1 MLRNDEGVERKLPSV
16 AVIGAGIAGLW
27 QAYTLAYRGYPVHL
41 IDRAKNPFGKAASAY
56 AGAMLAPFCERETA
70 PHIVQDLGLR
80 SLDIWRATFPGV
92 VSNGTLVVAHP
103 GDRSELLRF
112 SRLTEG
118 HRTLSAEEMT
128 RMEPDLAQRFHTGL
142 FYAEEG
148 HVDPAAAAAFLLSA
162 IRRLGARVSFG
173 YDGSDDNADH
183 VIDCRGMGASQ
194 DVSTL
199 RGVRGERI
207 IIQNPLISLKRPI
220 RFLHPRSPLYVVPW
234 DMGTYM
240 IGATVIESD
249 EQGPVTLRSALDL
262 LATAYAL
269 HPAFGDARI
278 VGIDAG
284 VRPAFPDNV
293 PRIMASGRRIVV
305 NGLYRHGFL
314 LAPVLAELVA
324 DYLAGHAALSPVI
337 TEE

>member
-1 MLRNDEGVERKLPSV
+1 MKAPTVTV
-16 AVIGAGIAGLW
+16 VGAGIAGLW
-27 QAYTLAYRGYPVHL
+27 QAYTLAYRGYAVHL
-41 IDRAKNPFGKAASAY
+41 VDRAKNPFSKAASTY

-70 PHIVQDLGLR
+70 PPIVQDLGLR
-80 SLDIWRATFPGV
+80 SLDIWRATFSGV

-103 GDRSELLRF
+103 GDRSELIRF

-118 HRTLSAEEMT
+118 HRTLDSNELANL
-128 RMEPDLAQRFHTGL
+128 EPDLGKRFQTGL
-142 FYAEEG
+142 FYAEEA
-148 HVDPAAAAAFLLSA
+148 HVEPAAATGFLLRM
-162 IRRLGARVSFG
+162 IRRLGARVSF
-173 YDGSDDNADH
+173 DHAWSEDDADY

-194 DVSTL
+194 DITAL
-199 RGVRGERI
+199 RGVRGERLV
-207 IIQNPLISLKRPI
+207 IQNPEISLNRPI
-220 RFLHPRSPLYVVPW
+220 RFLHPHSPLYVVPW
-234 DMGTYM
+234 GIGTYM

-262 LATAYAL
+262 LATAFAL

-278 VGIDAG
+278 VAIDAG

-293 PRIMASGRRIVV
+293 PRVIVRGRQIVV

-314 LAPVLAELVA
+314 LAPALAELVA
-324 DYLAGHAALSPVI
+324 DYLAGGVVLSPLI

>member
-1 MLRNDEGVERKLPSV
+1 MKQPTIS
-16 AVIGAGIAGLW
+16 VIGAGIAGLW
-27 QAYTLAYRGYPVHL
+27 QAYTLAYRGYAVHL
-41 IDRAKNPFGKAASAY
+41 VDQEKNPFSKAASSY

-70 PHIVQDLGLR
+70 PPIVQDLGLR

-103 GDRSELLRF
+103 SDRSELIRF

-118 HRTLSAEEMT
+118 HQMLDADSLAQL
-128 RMEPDLAQRFHTGL
+128 EPDLARRFQSGL
-142 FYAEEG
+142 FYAEEA
-148 HVDPAAAAAFLLSA
+148 HVDPAAAAGFLLRT
-162 IRRLGARVSFG
+162 IRRLNARVTFEH
-173 YDGSDDNADH
+173 DGSEEEDSDY
-183 VIDCRGMGASQ
+183 VIDCRGMGACQ
-194 DVSTL
+194 DVATL
-199 RGVRGERI
+199 RGVRGERLV
-207 IIQNPLISLKRPI
+207 IQNPVITLKRPV
-220 RFLHPRSPLYVVPW
+220 RLLHPRSPLYVVPW

-262 LATAYAL
+262 LAMAYAL

-293 PRIMASGRRIVV
+293 PRVIVRGRRIVV

-324 DYLAGHAALSPVI
+324 DYLAGGVVLSPLIV
-337 TEE
+337 EE

>member
-1 MLRNDEGVERKLPSV
+1 
-16 AVIGAGIAGLW
+16 
-27 QAYTLAYRGYPVHL
+27 Q
-41 IDRAKNPFGKAASAY
+41 
-56 AGAMLAPFCERETA
+56 
-70 PHIVQDLGLR
+70 
-80 SLDIWRATFPGV
+80 
-92 VSNGTLVVAHP
+92 
-103 GDRSELLRF
+103 
-112 SRLTEG
+112 
-118 HRTLSAEEMT
+118 
-128 RMEPDLAQRFHTGL
+128 
-142 FYAEEG
+142 
-148 HVDPAAAAAFLLSA
+148 A
-162 IRRLGARVSFG
+162 IRRLGARVSFEH
-173 YDGSDDNADH
+173 DCSEQDADY

-194 DVSTL
+194 DVATL

-207 IIQNPLISLKRPI
+207 VIQNPVISLKRPI

-293 PRIMASGRRIVV
+293 PRILVRGRRVVV

-314 LAPVLAELVA
+314 LAPALAELVA
-324 DYLAGHAALSPVI
+324 DYIAGGAGLSPLIV
-337 TEE
+337 EE

>member
-1 MLRNDEGVERKLPSV
+1 MKTSV
-16 AVIGAGIAGLW
+16 VSVIGAGIAGLW
-27 QAYTLAYRGYPVHL
+27 QAYTLAFRGYAVHL
-41 IDRAKNPFGKAASAY
+41 VDRAKNPFGKAASSY

-70 PHIVQDLGLR
+70 PPIVQDLGLR

-103 GDRSELLRF
+103 GDRSELIRF

-118 HRTLSAEEMT
+118 YRTLDADDLAKL
-128 RMEPDLAQRFHTGL
+128 EPDLARRFQTGL
-142 FYAEEG
+142 FYAEEA
-148 HVDPAAAAAFLLSA
+148 HVDPAAAAGFLLQA
-162 IRRLGARVSFG
+162 IRRLGARVSFEH
-173 YDGSDDNADH
+173 DCSEQDADY

-194 DVSTL
+194 DVATL
-199 RGVRGERI
+199 RGVRGERL
-207 IIQNPLISLKRPI
+207 IIQNPAISLKRPI

-278 VGIDAG
+278 VAIDAG

-293 PRIMASGRRIVV
+293 PRVIVRGRRIVV

-314 LAPVLAELVA
+314 LAPALAELVA
-324 DYLAGHAALSPVI
+324 DYLGGGAALSPLI

>member
-1 MLRNDEGVERKLPSV
+1 MNAPTVTV
-16 AVIGAGIAGLW
+16 VGAGIAGLW
-27 QAYTLAYRGYPVHL
+27 QAYTLAYRGYAVHL
-41 IDRAKNPFGKAASAY
+41 VDRAKTPFSTAASAY

-70 PHIVQDLGLR
+70 PPIVQDLGLR
-80 SLDIWRATFPGV
+80 SLDIWRSTFAGV

-103 GDRSELLRF
+103 RDRSELIRF

-118 HRTLSAEEMT
+118 HQALDPGDLAKL
-128 RMEPDLAQRFHTGL
+128 EPDLGDRFQTGL
-142 FYAEEG
+142 FYAEEA
-148 HVDPAAAAAFLLSA
+148 HVDPAAAAGFLLRT
-162 IRRLGARVSFG
+162 IRRLGARVTF
-173 YDGSDDNADH
+173 DRTWSDDGADH
-183 VIDCRGMGASQ
+183 VIDCRGMGAKDDLSA
-194 DVSTL
+194 L
-199 RGVRGERI
+199 RGVRGERLI
-207 IIQNPLISLKRPI
+207 VQNTTISLKRPI

-278 VGIDAG
+278 VAIDAG

-293 PRIMASGRRIVV
+293 PRVIVRGRKIIV

-314 LAPVLAELVA
+314 LAPALAELVA
-324 DYLAGHAALSPVI
+324 DYLAGSVVLSPLI
-337 TEE
+337 GEE